1 MLQTLLKIGEWQS
14 QDKSKWYR
22 FLDYPKIE
30 REDKKGNPIR
40 NYTFSIVF
48 DLDEKAIDISEENLK
63 EYDDRDVENLKALQ
77 VKGGN
82 NKAIY
87 VTVPGKKIE
96 QICKTFFDKLESNS
110 ENGQLVEAINKLD
123 KALLTNDLNTILQK
137 VFQLKSEFIQKF
149 SDDSG
154 IKIQEKKLKEH
165 LNLGAKDNLVLV
177 NVKIKYSKE
186 GYDTPI
192 SFSEIEAYKDFLNA
206 SYFKPESNNTDK
218 NKKSQK
224 LCYASGE
231 IRDDVEA
238 INLDT
243 RYSINKMFVT
253 ETKNYANNFNNKNF
267 YSNYQVSNSNQEKL
281 DYASDFL
288 LNVGAYKVKIANLDH
303 VIIPEFLSTT
313 KIEVEDALE
322 GIKKKSDLLFNFKTL
337 EADVL
342 NMEDELRDEIFW
354 INFLA
359 YESDGNFFKSTHLI
373 KDVSSF
379 HFQKVIKTFE
389 EVHWKFQDSKFVDW
403 AKVMTEYGNEV
414 RFFNLNSIYGLI
426 PLRKEKEKVNKALI
440 LFKAVF
446 ENRKINFAEL
456 YDYFSELIL
465 CHYFERYNSYNN
477 IPKSSK
483 DYFSLAVRNSVF
495 KYHAFI
501 QVLKKLNL
509 IDMEE
514 TNDIIDETLSNEYDQ
529 AIHSFFNEMQFT
541 KEQQAMF
548 YLGRM
553 LNAVEYIQKDKK
565 KTVIQKVNFN
575 GMDKDDIQRLR
586 IDLIEKAKQYNKM
599 NKVIFTDEKFGKLFS
614 FNTWAMN
621 PKEAVFFLLTG
632 YSFNAGKPSQAPTET
647 IND

>member
-1 MLQTLLKIGEWQS
+1 MLQTLIKIGEWQS
-14 QDKSKWYR
+14 QGKSKWDR
-22 FLDYPKIE
+22 FLDYPKVE

-40 NYTFSIVF
+40 NYTFYIVF
-48 DLDEKAIDISEENLK
+48 DLDEEEVVLDEDNLK
-63 EYDDRDVENLKALQ
+63 EYDEKDVGDLKALQ
-77 VKGGN
+77 IKGGN
-82 NKAIY
+82 NKATY

-96 QICKTFFDKLESNS
+96 QICKTFFDKPESNTK
-110 ENGQLVEAINKLD
+110 NGQLVEAINKLD
-123 KALLTNDLNTILQK
+123 KALLTNDLNTLLQK
-137 VFQLKSEFIQKF
+137 IFHLKGEFIQKLC
-149 SDDSG
+149 DDSG
-154 IKIQEKKLKEH
+154 IKIQEKQLKDH
-165 LNLGAKDNLVLV
+165 LNLGVKDNLVLV
-177 NVKIKYSKE
+177 SVKVKYSKQ
-186 GYDTPI
+186 GYDTPV
-192 SFSEIEAYKDFLNA
+192 SFSEIKAYKEFLNA
-206 SYFKPESNNTDK
+206 SYFKAESNSTDK

-231 IRDDVEA
+231 MRDDVEA
-238 INLDT
+238 INLNT

-253 ETKNYANNFNNKNF
+253 ETKNYASNFDKKNF
-267 YSNYQVSNSNQEKL
+267 SSNYQVSINNQEKL

-288 LNVGAYKVKIANLDH
+288 LNIGAYKVKIANLDH

-313 KIEVEDALE
+313 KFEVEDALE

-342 NMEDELRDEIFW
+342 NMEDELSGEVFW

-373 KDVSSF
+373 KDVSSV
-379 HFQKVIKTFE
+379 HFQKVIQKFE
-389 EVHWKFQDSKFVDW
+389 EVHWKFKDSKFLDW
-403 AKVMTEYGNEV
+403 AKVMTEYGSEH

-446 ENRKINFAEL
+446 ENRKINLAEL

-465 CHYFERYNSYNN
+465 CHYFERYSSYTN

-509 IDMEE
+509 IDMEK
-514 TNDIIDETLSNEYDQ
+514 TNHSIDETPRNEYDQ
-529 AIHSFFNEMQFT
+529 AIHSFFDEMQFT
-541 KEQQAMF
+541 KEQKAMF
-548 YLGRM
+548 YLGKM
-553 LNAVEYIQKDKK
+553 LNNVEYIQEGKK

-586 IDLIEKAKQYNKM
+586 IDLIEKAKQYNKI

-632 YSFNAGKPSQAPTET
+632 YSFNASKPSQAPTEI
-647 IND
+647 INN